1 MKLVI
6 AIVNSDDASVVARS
20 LSKSGFSSTRLATTG
35 GFLMAKNVTMLVGVD
50 EEKVNDVIEIIKQHS
65 HSRSQLISATSGVAR
80 EFPTGMPVEVRVGGA
95 TIFVVD
101 VEQFQ
106 RI

>member
-6 AIVNSDDASVVARS
+6 AIINSDDAGAVARS
-20 LSKSGFSSTRLATTG
+20 LTKNGFSSTRLATTG
-35 GFLMAKNVTMLVGVD
+35 GFLMGKNVTILVGVD
-50 EEKVNDVIEIIKQHS
+50 GEKVNDVIQIIKQHS
-65 HSRSQLISATSGVAR
+65 HSRTQIISTATGVGR

-106 RI
+106 RV

>member
-6 AIVNSDDASVVARS
+6 AIVNSDDAGVVARS

-106 RI
+106 RV